1 MTATHAEQ
9 LVDGYLG
16 RLELE
21 LHDLP
26 PERRREIVDEI
37 RGHIAEERR
46 TIRDES
52 DTDLLNLL
60 DRLGDPSEIAAEARG
75 DRAAATTPSENRL
88 GVLEILAVLFTVLI
102 WPVGV
107 ILLWASPAWSTRQK
121 LIGTLVPPGGYP
133 GIFLLFNLLSLVLL
147 QSATVTQCGSG
158 PGMNVCPWEW
168 SQALLTFAF
177 LGVTIVWLVA
187 PIAVAIYL
195 VTRLTSP
202 TTRTAPRA

>member
-21 LHDLP
+21 LQDVP
-26 PERRREIVDEI
+26 FERRKEIVDEI
-37 RGHIAEERR
+37 RGHIAEARR
-46 TIRDES
+46 GLGEE
-52 DTDLLNLL
+52 TDAELLNLL

-75 DRAAATTPSENRL
+75 DRAAPSSSSENRL

-107 ILLWASPAWSTRQK
+107 MLLWASPAWSTRQK
-121 LIGTLVPPGGYP
+121 LIGMLVPPGGYL
-133 GIFLLFNLLSLVLL
+133 GLFLLFSLFSLVV
-147 QSATVTQCGSG
+147 SYSVPQCLGT
-158 PGMNVCPWEW
+158 GMHVCPPEW
-168 SQALLTFAF
+168 PQALISITFFLLTAA
-177 LGVTIVWLVA
+177 WLVA

-195 VTRLTSP
+195 VTRLTRPRPRKSP
-202 TTRTAPRA
+202 GI